1 MSPAE
6 RFIASQARQRELAAS
21 KRSKKLRENRRIP
34 LYAKQSVVR
43 DLMKEAVKRNMLVGD
58 LIEFAAEALK
68 AGKV

>member
-6 RFIASQARQRELAAS
+6 RFIASQAKQRELAAS
-21 KRSKKLRENRRIP
+21 KRSKKLRENRRTP